1 MHTQPWW
8 ENRGKIMARF
18 HVTFVFE
25 RADITT
31 AEDAL
36 SYARELANEEM
47 LNTGELVEA
56 HDAEII
62 D

>member
-1 MHTQPWW
+1 
-8 ENRGKIMARF
+8 MARF